1 MGTRLDAHNLVIRK
15 GKKDILILADT
26 TVLPQWVRE
35 KELVEPESFSVSPKK
50 MVSINMLTESL

>member
-15 GKKDILILADT
+15 GKKGILILADT
-26 TVLPQWVRE
+26 TVLPQCVRE
-35 KELVEPESFSVSPKK
+35 KELVEPESFSVSLKK